1 MEMEDYIV
9 WKNIVDSDEEI
20 TWEGIDYE
28 WERD

>member
-1 MEMEDYIV
+1 MEDYIV

-20 TWEGIDYE
+20 TWEGVDYE

>member
-20 TWEGIDYE
+20 TWEGVDYE